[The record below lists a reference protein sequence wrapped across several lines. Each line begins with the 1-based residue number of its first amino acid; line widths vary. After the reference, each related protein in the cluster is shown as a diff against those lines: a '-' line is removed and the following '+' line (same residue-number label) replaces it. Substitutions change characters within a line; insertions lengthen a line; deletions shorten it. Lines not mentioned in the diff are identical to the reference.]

1 MGFKLGFYSEYE
13 LKYKFKAMKNTFII
27 LSFIG
32 FFVGNTA
39 FGECLQLDN
48 PTNIILI
55 TADDLGKQLSCYGDD
70 IIETPN
76 IDRLADE
83 GVLFRNAYVT
93 QASCSSSRS
102 SILTGI
108 YPHTNGQIGL
118 AHLGFRMNKE
128 YPSIPALLKKVG
140 YQTGIIGKLH
150 VEPESAFPFDY
161 AHKNSMETRDVEL
174 VAKRAEEFIKSSGK
188 KPFFLYMNY
197 SDPHAPFYREFKG
210 HPLNPVNSDDV
221 HAFSFQGV
229 NDELELQRIA
239 GFYNCIQRLDEG
251 IGLLMDKLQMLG
263 VLENTLIIFIGDH
276 GAPFARGKA
285 DCYEAGV
292 GIPFLVRYPK
302 TIKSGRESDALIST
316 VDIFPTIMEAIGTKV
331 PECVQ
336 GKSLWSLL
344 QGKKD
349 NIRNYLFT
357 EYTFHANDFRCFY
370 PRRTIRDNR
379 YKLILNLGE
388 GILAHQYVNVDW
400 DPAYFFSRA
409 KKYEDTWVRE
419 VFDCLASP
427 PKIELYDLL
436 NDPDEKNNLANSPSL
451 IKKKDE
457 LLKELNQW
465 MDKTG
470 DAGNEEFI
478 TKEIERLMI
487 PTN

>member
-1 MGFKLGFYSEYE
+1 MFFS
-13 LKYKFKAMKNTFII
+13 FII
-27 LSFIG
+27 G
-32 FFVGNTA
+32 KTA
-39 FGECLQLDN
+39 FGESPQINN
-48 PTNIILI
+48 PINIVLI

-70 IIETPN
+70 IIKTPN
-76 IDRLADE
+76 IDRLANE
-83 GVLFRNAYVT
+83 GVVFRNAYVT

-102 SILTGI
+102 SILTGT

-118 AHLGFRMNKE
+118 AHLGFCMNKE
-128 YPSIPALLKKVG
+128 YPSIPALLKNEG

-161 AHKNSMETRDVEL
+161 AQKNSAEARDVEL
-174 VAKRAEEFIKSSGK
+174 VAKRAEEFIKSSGHN
-188 KPFFLYMNY
+188 PFFLYVNY
-197 SDPHAPFYREFKG
+197 ADPHTRFYREYKG

-251 IGLLMDKLQMLG
+251 IGLLMDKLKMLG
-263 VLENTLIIFIGDH
+263 ALENTLIIFIGDH
-276 GAPFARGKA
+276 GAPFSRGKA

-292 GIPFLVRYPK
+292 GIPFIVSYPK
-302 TIKSGRESDALIST
+302 TIKSGKEFNALIST
-316 VDIFPTIMEAIGTKV
+316 VDILPTIMEAVGTKV
-331 PECVQ
+331 PESVQ

-349 NIRNYLFT
+349 NIRSYLFT

-370 PRRTIRDNR
+370 PRRAIRDDR

-400 DPAYFFSRA
+400 DPAYFFSRT
-409 KKYEDTWVRE
+409 KKYDDTWVRD

-436 NDPDEKNNLANSPSL
+436 DDPDEKNNLGDNPSL
-451 IKKKDE
+451 KKKRDE
-457 LLKELNQW
+457 LSKELYKW
-465 MDKTG
+465 MDET
-470 DAGNEEFI
+470 DDPINEDYLTNEV
-478 TKEIERLMI
+478 ERLML